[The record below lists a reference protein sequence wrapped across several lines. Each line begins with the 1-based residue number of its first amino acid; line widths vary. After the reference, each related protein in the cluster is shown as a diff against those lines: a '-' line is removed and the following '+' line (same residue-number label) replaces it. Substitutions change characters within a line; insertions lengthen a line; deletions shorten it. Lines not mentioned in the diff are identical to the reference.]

1 MLNHEPFLAVSHRN
15 FVGAI
20 FFRRGQVEQPKLYV
34 RRISRSK
41 GYVVKFIP
49 NGDLA
54 IHVTDLSRAKT
65 FYRDRLGFRLVKE
78 SDGTLVFDTGKFKL
92 YVSQDDHD
100 LPFIPSLSVKDYE
113 AAKTF
118 LKSSGC
124 EIVEDRPTS
133 KSLYFRDPLGQ
144 LIDIIETK

>member
-1 MLNHEPFLAVSHRN
+1 MQFVS
-15 FVGAI
+15 
-20 FFRRGQVEQPKLYV
+20 
-34 RRISRSK
+34 
-41 GYVVKFIP
+41 

-54 IHVTDLSRAKT
+54 IHVTDLPLARK
-65 FYRDRLGFRLVKE
+65 FYRDRLGFRLVKD
-78 SDGTLVFDTGKFKL
+78 SDETLVFDTGKFKL

-113 AAKTF
+113 AAKKF

-124 EIVEDRPTS
+124 EIVEDRPMS
-133 KSLYFRDPLGQ
+133 KSLYFKDPLGH